1 MDIAKDIVAQIQHEI
16 VSDNLVYTRQLFE
29 SWEIT
34 KEEDSVIIG
43 SPLVYAQIMD
53 EGRLPGKM
61 PPVDALF
68 PWVRDKVKGVSSN
81 EEAKR
86 IAWAVA
92 QKISKEG
99 IEPRRYVKRA
109 LFKME
114 KGSE

>member
-1 MDIAKDIVAQIQHEI
+1 MQDICEDIVAQLQHEI
-16 VSDNLVYTRQLFE
+16 VADGLVYTQELFK

-34 KEEDSVIIG
+34 KEGDTYIIG

-61 PPVDALF
+61 PPVEVLF
-68 PWVRDKVKGVSSN
+68 PWVMDKIKVKN
-81 EEAKR
+81 KEEAKR
-86 IAWAVA
+86 VAWAIA
-92 QKISKEG
+92 AKIAKEG

-114 KGSE
+114 KGSQ